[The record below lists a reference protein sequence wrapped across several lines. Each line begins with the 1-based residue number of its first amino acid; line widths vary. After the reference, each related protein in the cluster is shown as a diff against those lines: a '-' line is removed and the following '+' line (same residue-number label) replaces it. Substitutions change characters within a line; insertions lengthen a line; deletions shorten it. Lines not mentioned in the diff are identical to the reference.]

1 MAYGTLQIFDTI
13 GARRAAANDYIHL
26 YDERTLYEQLQVFL
40 DTHNRLINMMTD
52 DLVEP
57 TQERYMTW
65 GSYDTVDMIEG
76 DEFSRPDAQKDTV
89 NPVAMGFPL
98 RLKQVAYGVTRLF
111 METKTLGDLEQV
123 ITAVTDADIRDRLKA
138 IRAALFNPTNNLT
151 YKDRWV
157 DGITLPIRAL
167 LNADGVYIPPDKFGN
182 TFDPNTHTH
191 FFGTTSFADT
201 DLLTLM
207 NTVIEHY
214 NTGSIR
220 IYINR
225 AQESAVRGFTTGT
238 TKFYPYYDVRIT
250 PSVNQ
255 DAARGA
261 NLDQLNI
268 YDRAIGIF
276 GAAEIFVKPWI
287 PANYVFCFNP
297 EAPKTL
303 RMRTRSAQRGN
314 LRIAADLEM
323 YPLRATFM
331 EREYG
336 VSVFERSNGAALY
349 IGNSTYTA
357 PPAWAI

>member
-1 MAYGTLQIFDTI
+1 MSYGTLQIFDTI

-89 NPVAMGFPL
+89 SPVAMGFPL

-123 ITAVTDADIRDRLKA
+123 ITAATDADIRDRLKT
-138 IRAALFNPTNNLT
+138 IRATLFNPVNNLT

-167 LNADGVYIPPDKFGN
+167 LNADGAYIPPDRFGN

-191 FFGTTSFADT
+191 FLGTSSFADT
-201 DLLTLM
+201 DLLALI
-207 NTVIEHY
+207 NTVVEHY
-214 NTGSIR
+214 ATGAVKV
-220 IYINR
+220 YINR
-225 AQESAVRGFTTGT
+225 AQETTVRGFTTGN
-238 TKFYPYYDVRIT
+238 TKFYPYYDARIT
-250 PSVNQ
+250 PSVSA
-255 DAARGA
+255 DIARGTT
-261 NLDQLNI
+261 LDQLSI

-276 GAAEIFVKPWI
+276 GASEVWVKPWV
-287 PANYVFCFNP
+287 PSGYAFAFNTS
-297 EAPKTL
+297 APKPL
-303 RMRTRSAQRGN
+303 RMRTRNAQRGN

-323 YPLRATFM
+323 YPLRATFL

-336 VSVFERSNGAALY
+336 VSVYERSNGACLDTAHA
-349 IGNSTYTA
+349 TYQA
-357 PPAWAI
+357 PSAWAI

>member
-40 DTHNRLINMMTD
+40 ATHNRLIDMMTA

-65 GSYDTVDMIEG
+65 GTNDTIDMIEG
-76 DEFSRPDAQKDTV
+76 DEFSRPDAQKVTV

-98 RLKQVAYGVTRLF
+98 RIKQAAYGVTKLF

-123 ITAVTDADIRDRLKA
+123 ITAATDADIRDRLKT
-138 IRAALFNPTNNLT
+138 IRAALFNPVNNLT

-167 LNADGVYIPPDKFGN
+167 VNADGAYIRPDQFGN
-182 TFDPNTHTH
+182 IFDPNTHTH
-191 FFGTTSFADT
+191 FLGTSSFADT
-201 DLLTLM
+201 DLLALIA
-207 NTVIEHY
+207 TVVEHY
-214 NTGSIR
+214 PIGAVKV
-220 IYINR
+220 YINR
-225 AQESAVRGFTTGT
+225 ANESTVRGFTSGT
-238 TKFYPYYDVRIT
+238 TKFYPYYDARLT

-255 DAARGA
+255 DAALGT
-261 NLDQLNI
+261 NLDMLSI

-276 GAAEIFVKPWI
+276 GASEVWIKPWV
-287 PANYVFCFNP
+287 PANYVFAFNTG
-297 EAPKTL
+297 AP
-303 RMRTRSAQRGN
+303 N
-314 LRIAADLEM
+314 IAAQIEM
-323 YPLRATFM
+323 YPLQAQFL

-336 VSVFERSNGAALY
+336 IAVYERTNGACLKTDNA
-349 IGNSTYTA
+349 TYSA
-357 PPAWAI
+357 PAAWAV

>member
-89 NPVAMGFPL
+89 SPVAMGFPL

-123 ITAVTDADIRDRLKA
+123 ITAATDADIRDRLKT
-138 IRAALFNPTNNLT
+138 IRATLFNPVNNLT

-167 LNADGVYIPPDKFGN
+167 LNADGAYIPPDRFGN

-191 FFGTTSFADT
+191 FLGTSSFADT
-201 DLLTLM
+201 DLLALI
-207 NTVIEHY
+207 NTVVEHY
-214 NTGSIR
+214 ATGAVKV
-220 IYINR
+220 YINR
-225 AQESAVRGFTTGT
+225 AQETTVRGFTTGN
-238 TKFYPYYDVRIT
+238 TKFYPYYDARIT
-250 PSVNQ
+250 PSVSA
-255 DAARGA
+255 DIARGTT
-261 NLDQLNI
+261 LDQLSI

-276 GAAEIFVKPWI
+276 GASEVWVKPWV
-287 PANYVFCFNP
+287 PSGYAFAFNTS
-297 EAPKTL
+297 APKPL
-303 RMRTRSAQRGN
+303 RMRTRNTQRGN

-323 YPLRATFM
+323 YPLRATFL

-336 VSVFERSNGAALY
+336 VSVYERSNGACLDTAHA
-349 IGNSTYTA
+349 TYQA
-357 PPAWAI
+357 PSAWAI